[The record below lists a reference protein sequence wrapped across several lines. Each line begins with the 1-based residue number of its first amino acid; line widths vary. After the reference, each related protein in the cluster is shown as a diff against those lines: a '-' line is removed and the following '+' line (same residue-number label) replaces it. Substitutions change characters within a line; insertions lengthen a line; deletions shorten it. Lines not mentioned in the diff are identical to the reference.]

1 MSNDFIETLNK
12 VFGDIPQHIP
22 CPRGAWTE
30 VACGTLDDVQVKDH
44 MHNLHTVLAV
54 AGGGVTGTQSPRLVD
69 RSDASHRHDDVLHAC
84 KLWQDDKFVLFTAG
98 VVFDTTPAGT
108 HDGIRSSGSSYID
121 WSKNRWYVTTV
132 QNWADAGL
140 PAIA

>member
-1 MSNDFIETLNK
+1 MK
-12 VFGDIPQHIP
+12 AIP
-22 CPRGAWTE
+22 CS
-30 VACGTLDDVQVKDH
+30 TLVEVQVKDR
-44 MHNLHTVLAV
+44 MHNLHTVSAV
-54 AGGGVTGTQSPRLVD
+54 AGGGVTGIQYARLVD
-69 RSDASHRHDDVLHAC
+69 REVGLYRHDDVRHAC
-84 KLWQDDKFVLFTAG
+84 KVWQDDKFVLFSSG

-132 QNWADAGL
+132 QNWVDAGL